1 MLWQMKTMQFEPK
14 WCRYNAVYRFF
25 SAVHSKS
32 IDCEDPETTFTP
44 YAQPMRK
51 SLLLFSLLIL
61 AIVLWKLTEA
71 SEDKQWNDATVEE
84 LVSDY
89 GDDKIA
95 KN

>member
-1 MLWQMKTMQFEPK
+1 
-14 WCRYNAVYRFF
+14 
-25 SAVHSKS
+25 
-32 IDCEDPETTFTP
+32 
-44 YAQPMRK
+44 MRK

-84 LVSDY
+84 LVADY